1 MACEIVQSEDCGN
14 KVADPCCNGGAGYTH
29 IADCNKVIVQKNI
42 GKTADQGHQKPCTR
56 FSVGDKKALELHLQK
71 AEGQKQNNRQR
82 IFAAIVKNGV
92 IGAQKMN
99 NITKKQAGDDGKCD
113 AQTNRKQ
120 NNECNDLVC
129 LFCLPSPS
137 FLDTMAVVP
146 VPNIVPRPMTM
157 LISG

>member
-1 MACEIVQSEDCGN
+1 MARPLTRD
-14 KVADPCCNGGAGYTH
+14 
-29 IADCNKVIVQKNI
+29 
-42 GKTADQGHQKPCTR
+42 HQKPCTR

-129 LFCLPSPS
+129 LFLSS
-137 FLDTMAVVP
+137 FSEFSRYDGGCAGSEHSAQTDDNAHQRINDIDCGKCVGVNKTGYEDS
-146 VPNIVPRPMTM
+146 VHDSIQ
-157 LISG
+157 